1 MKELNINGYTETIIE
16 RSDYPQEKC
25 KAILDN
31 EATAILGYSPQG
43 YGQGMNMRD
52 QGFNV
57 ILGLRRGS
65 SWEKAVKDGW
75 VEGENL
81 FESAEASFELILQKR
96 KGAYKPFFEVL
107 ESRVHV
113 NYDKQGN
120 SSADAMLKVKVD
132 GEIEHTA
139 ADGNGPVNALN
150 NAIKKALVR
159 FFPELEQVKLTDYK
173 VRVLNEQDGTS
184 VKVRVLIE
192 SSDGNESWST
202 IGVSENIIEASWEAL
217 RDSFNYR
224 LFKIQNSKKELSLID
239 A

>member
-57 ILGLRRGS
+57 MLGLRRGS
-65 SWEKAVKDGW
+65 SWEKVVKDGW

-96 KGAYKPFFEVL
+96 KDVYKPFFEVL

-132 GEIEHTA
+132 GEIEHTTA
-139 ADGNGPVNALN
+139 
-150 NAIKKALVR
+150 
-159 FFPELEQVKLTDYK
+159 
-173 VRVLNEQDGTS
+173 
-184 VKVRVLIE
+184 
-192 SSDGNESWST
+192 DGNESWST